1 MDSPAR
7 QPIVPASWS
16 GFYDETQIPAAVRL
30 GSTLR
35 VTGHTGDRDG
45 VFSEEPEE
53 QIRQTF
59 RNLGETLAAAGAN
72 WSAVVELTS
81 YHIGLQRQAA
91 ALLRVAADFLES
103 PYPAWSAVGV
113 TELFEPGAVVEISC
127 VAELAD

>member
-1 MDSPAR
+1 VTTAR
-7 QPIVPASWS
+7 KPIVPASWS
-16 GFYDETQIPAAVRL
+16 GFYEETQIPAAVRL

-59 RNLGETLAAAGAN
+59 RNLGETLAAAGAT
-72 WSAVVELTS
+72 WAAVVELTS
-81 YHIGLQRQAA
+81 YHIGLQSQAE
-91 ALLRVAADFLES
+91 ALLRVASDFLDS
-103 PYPAWSAVGV
+103 PYPAWSADGV
-113 TELFEPGAVVEISC
+113 TELFEPRAVVEISC